1 MFNSTIKDSFFPVNL
16 DDSRIKSNWRVFDR
30 SGSSLTTER
39 GIIEGKIKKY
49 YGLESELFSGLFEGA
64 MGAGTAIVS
73 VSPGTGSIHANVL
86 FKGIAKEGQQNV
98 DFVLKFHTTHEGET
112 RSVEESV
119 VLESVG
125 AVSGNCSPDWR
136 LFP

>member
-1 MFNSTIKDSFFPVNL
+1 MF
-16 DDSRIKSNWRVFDR
+16 
-30 SGSSLTTER
+30 SLTTSQ
-39 GIIEGKIKKY
+39 GTIEGKIKKY
-49 YGLESELFSGLFEGA
+49 YGLNSEMFSGLFEGPL
-64 MGAGTAIVS
+64 GAGTVIMS

-86 FKGIAKEGQQNV
+86 FKGIAKEGQENV
-98 DFVLKFHTTHEGET
+98 DFVLRFHTTHLGET

-125 AVSGNCSPDWR
+125 PVGGEYRFSSVCR

>member
-1 MFNSTIKDSFFPVNL
+1 M
-16 DDSRIKSNWRVFDR
+16 
-30 SGSSLTTER
+30 
-39 GIIEGKIKKY
+39 
-49 YGLESELFSGLFEGA
+49 FSGLFEGP

-86 FKGIAKEGQQNV
+86 FKGIVKEGQKNV
-98 DFVLKFHTTHEGET
+98 DFVIKFHTTHEGET

-119 VLESVG
+119 ILASVG
-125 AVSGNCSPDWR
+125 PVGVEYVVWSVWRR